1 MIFSADYATV
11 VKTLSHIDGCKGIKM
26 SQSYRSYINSIMMKA
41 IATQLTG
48 KYVTN
53 DFRRRISPTA
63 KNEFLV
69 PSIMQPVFDDII
81 HLTTAFCERFLSDE
95 YACICKKLTAALCRK
110 RSSPLKKG
118 KTLTW
123 AAGIVYTAG
132 WINFLGDNDQSPYMS
147 TKELADRF
155 GVGVSTMSG
164 KKLQIQN
171 ALNLIRLDP
180 DYTLG
185 NQLEENPLIW
195 VVEINGLL
203 IDMRSAEPEIQQ
215 AAFEKGLIPFI
226 PTNTRKAKPAQQDCT
241 TILKFPTR
249 EVKAAQCKPSRKSE
263 NEGPTLFDGLE
274 EL

>member
-1 MIFSADYATV
+1 MILSADYATV
-11 VKTLSHIDGCKGIKM
+11 VKTLFDIDGCKGVKM
-26 SQSYRSYINSIMMKA
+26 SQSYRSHINSTLMKA

-53 DFRRRISPTA
+53 DLRRRISPTA

-69 PSIMQPVFDDII
+69 PAIMQPVFDDIF
-81 HLTTAFCERFLSDE
+81 HLTTAFCEKFLNDE

-110 RSSPLKKG
+110 RPSPLKKG
-118 KTLTW
+118 KKLTW

-155 GVGVSTMSG
+155 DVGVSTMSG

-185 NQLEENPLIW
+185 SRLEDNPLIW
-195 VVEINGLL
+195 IVEVNGLL
-203 IDMRSAEPEIQQ
+203 MDMRSAEPEIQQ
-215 AAFEKGLIPFI
+215 AAFDKGLIPFI
-226 PTNTRKAKPAQQDCT
+226 PTNVRKVKPEQKDCT
-241 TILKFPTR
+241 TILKFPTT
-249 EVKAAQCKPSRKSE
+249 EVKAAQCKPYRRSDD
-263 NEGPTLFDGLE
+263 EGPTLFDGLE
-274 EL
+274 E